1 MAMKIIADIGI
12 TRAGAKEIIESRE
25 QRELVTHLVIKN

>member
-12 TRAGAKEIIESRE
+12 TRAGAREIIEGRE
-25 QRELVTHLVIKN
+25 PKELATHLVIKN